1 MINQSR
7 LSTQLKIYSV
17 IKDFDYFLPTF
28 PIGLQL
34 NEPDVWR
41 LCLAIALHAAPI
53 HFCLGMDM
61 VNNEIKKAHIFGYFS
76 IPSLSTPI
84 GIIIGMVITEHAGD
98 GDSRN
103 TWVIGF
109 LQALAGGTL
118 LYIAFYEVLDREK
131 LSKAKM
137 TGLLGCLLIT
147 VGFFAMAGLE
157 AVGM

>member
-1 MINQSR
+1 M
-7 LSTQLKIYSV
+7 
-17 IKDFDYFLPTF
+17 
-28 PIGLQL
+28 

-61 VNNEIKKAHIFGYFS
+61 VHNEIKKLHIFMYFG
-76 IPSLSTPI
+76 ILSLSTPI
-84 GIIIGMVITEHAGD
+84 GIIIGMVITEDAG
-98 GDSRN
+98 

>member
-1 MINQSR
+1 
-7 LSTQLKIYSV
+7 
-17 IKDFDYFLPTF
+17 
-28 PIGLQL
+28 
-34 NEPDVWR
+34 
-41 LCLAIALHAAPI
+41 
-53 HFCLGMDM
+53 M
-61 VNNEIKKAHIFGYFS
+61 VHNEIKKLHIFMYFG
-76 IPSLSTPI
+76 ILSLSTPI
-84 GIIIGMVITEHAGD
+84 GIIIGMVITEDAG
-98 GDSRN
+98 

-147 VGFFAMAGLE
+147 VGFFSMAGLE

>member
-1 MINQSR
+1 M
-7 LSTQLKIYSV
+7 
-17 IKDFDYFLPTF
+17 
-28 PIGLQL
+28 

-61 VNNEIKKAHIFGYFS
+61 VHNEIKKLHIFMYFG
-76 IPSLSTPI
+76 ILSLSTPI
-84 GIIIGMVITEHAGD
+84 GIVIGMVITEDAG
-98 GDSRN
+98 

-147 VGFFAMAGLE
+147 VGFFSMAGLE